1 MPLVKFFAG
10 LRKTAGTKE
19 MHVNA
24 PNLRAVLDQLT
35 AQFPPFQEQ
44 VWDGQALGS
53 HIVITINGHTLDPL
67 ESLDSPVLPEDEIAI
82 FPPIAGG

>member
-1 MPLVKFFAG
+1 
-10 LRKTAGTKE
+10 
-19 MHVNA
+19 
-24 PNLRAVLDQLT
+24 VLDQLT